1 LPLDAAVAACIL
13 GGFASLRNRQHRL
26 DTTHMPYDPLWFD
39 YELPR
44 ELVAQEPLRRRVDA
58 RLMVVDRR
66 RQEIEHHH
74 VRDLP
79 QLLANGDRL
88 VLNDTKVIPAQ
99 LAGKR
104 LQTGGRWQGLYIET
118 TPDGHWRI
126 LCKTR
131 GHLNPGDAITL
142 VDREGRPGAKLWLI
156 ERLEEGQWLAH
167 PESELS
173 TDELLA
179 KLGRVPLPPYIRGG
193 NMVDADIE
201 NYQTVFARRPGAIA
215 APTAGLHFTGELL
228 RSLLARGITSSAIT
242 LHVGLGT
249 FRPIEG
255 DNVDAHRMHSEW
267 GEVTAATAEELN
279 ATRSAGGRLV
289 AVGTTVTRLL
299 ETAVRLNAG
308 VPISSPSGKHAIPP
322 WEGRTDLFIRP
333 PFEFRAIDA
342 LVTNFHFPR
351 TTLLVLV
358 QTFGGRELVAE
369 AYRQAIREEYRFYS
383 YGDAMLIV

>member
-1 LPLDAAVAACIL
+1 MSTEFQL
-13 GGFASLRNRQHRL
+13 
-26 DTTHMPYDPLWFD
+26 FD

-58 RLMVVDRR
+58 RLMVVNRS

-74 VRDLP
+74 IRDLP
-79 QLLANGDRL
+79 HLLASGDRL

-104 LQTGGRWQGLYIET
+104 LQTGGRWHGLYIET
-118 TPDGHWRI
+118 TSDGHWRI

-131 GHLNPGDAITL
+131 GHLNPGDTISL
-142 VDREGRPGAKLWLI
+142 IDREGRAGAKLWLI
-156 ERLEEGQWLAH
+156 ERLEQGQWLAH
-167 PESELS
+167 VDTELP
-173 TDELLA
+173 THELLE

-228 RSLLARGITSSAIT
+228 RSLASGGVASSAVT

-249 FRPIEG
+249 FRPIES
-255 DNVDAHRMHSEW
+255 DSLEAHRMHSEW
-267 GEVTAATAEELN
+267 GEVTAATADELN
-279 ATRSAGGRLV
+279 STRAAGGRLV

-299 ETAVRLNAG
+299 ETAVQSEPATRLSE
-308 VPISSPSGKHAIPP
+308 SSKWKIPA
-322 WEGRTDLFIRP
+322 WQGQTDLFIRP